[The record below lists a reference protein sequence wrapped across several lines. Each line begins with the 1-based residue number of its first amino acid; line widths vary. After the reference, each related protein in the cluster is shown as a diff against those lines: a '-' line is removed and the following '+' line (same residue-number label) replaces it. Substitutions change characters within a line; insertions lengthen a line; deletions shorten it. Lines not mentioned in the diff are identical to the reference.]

1 LLEYR
6 SSKATL
12 RDLTFSIVM
21 FLLASSILISSSFLV
36 SCVVDSVRFRSIRLA
51 VRLILARLAGFL
63 LEEAII
69 ITFRKNLRQGAQ
81 SVTIPVSTR
90 VEPRFCR

>member
-1 LLEYR
+1 LPEYR
-6 SSKATL
+6 SGKATL
-12 RDLTFSIVM
+12 SGLTFSIVM
-21 FLLASSILISSSFLV
+21 FLSASSILISSLSLV
-36 SCVVDSVRFRSIRLA
+36 SCVADRVGFRSIRLA
-51 VRLILARLAGFL
+51 VGLTLAGLAGFL

>member
-1 LLEYR
+1 
-6 SSKATL
+6 
-12 RDLTFSIVM
+12 M
-21 FLLASSILISSSFLV
+21 FLLASSILISSSSLV
-36 SCVVDSVRFRSIRLA
+36 FYVADRVELRSIRLA
-51 VRLILARLAGFL
+51 VKLTLAGLAGFL

-69 ITFRKNLRQGAQ
+69 VTFRKNLEQGTQ